1 MLWEEGCQSPEVLSE
16 QSQTEKTGGWNS
28 GNDVSNFSLWRLILC
43 TFQIMDESDGG
54 LDHRVPCPQGSQGGQ
69 ESEGQSSVLRAGGL
83 PTMCSGHGLV
93 VHKNFWYICV

>member
-1 MLWEEGCQSPEVLSE
+1 
-16 QSQTEKTGGWNS
+16 
-28 GNDVSNFSLWRLILC
+28 
-43 TFQIMDESDGG
+43 MDESDGG

-93 VHKNFWYICV
+93 VHKNF